1 MSAPMPR
8 LTEALVAHAADLRY
22 EDLSPRTIAAARTFI
37 MDGIAV
43 GIAGSGPQVPLTT
56 TVRDS
61 AQALGAGSG
70 NDARVWVTGERLHAS
85 SAAMVNGF
93 QIHNQEFDC
102 VHMPAVVHPMAV
114 VLSSLVTAAEQR
126 GGVDGKRL
134 IAAVAIAVDVAT
146 LIGIPL
152 YSNATAIIPVM
163 ESLIVKGL
171 PLGTTLAFCMSTVAA
186 SIPEFVML
194 KQVMQWRLLAIV
206 FLMLLIAFTVVGW
219 ALNAFS

>member
-1 MSAPMPR
+1 MSTVMPR

-22 EDLSPRTIAAARTFI
+22 EDLSPKAVAAVKTFI
-37 MDGIAV
+37 MDGVSV
-43 GIAGSGPQVPLTT
+43 GIAGSGPQVPLNQ
-56 TVRDS
+56 TVRDA
-61 AQALGAGSG
+61 AQTLGSGSG

-146 LIGIPL
+146 LIGVSGRAPMRFFR
-152 YSNATAIIPVM
+152 P
-163 ESLIVKGL
+163 
-171 PLGTTLAFCMSTVAA
+171 
-186 SIPEFVML
+186 
-194 KQVMQWRLLAIV
+194 
-206 FLMLLIAFTVVGW
+206 
-219 ALNAFS
+219 ALCGAL